1 MENTTTI
8 TATREQLIDAF
19 EKWMHEFNA
28 DGKGFQSMSHARKD
42 PRAYGESCADRLIK
56 YLNEKPEE
64 ENKAEEAGEE
74 ATPPIAESEG
84 QKAESANA

>member
-1 MENTTTI
+1 MEDTTTI
-8 TATREQLIDAF
+8 TATREQLVDAF
-19 EKWMHEFNA
+19 EKWMHDFNA

-42 PRAYGESCADRLIK
+42 PRAYGESCADHLIK

-74 ATPPIAESEG
+74 VAPATGENQG
-84 QKAESANA
+84 QKAESSNL